1 MKARESKSSKK
12 LFILIAVVVAL
23 IAGIGFFIY
32 NKMNTASNQDKV
44 PVLQYYYLTKDKD
57 KNENPVLKDK
67 KTAVS
72 VETFEKQM
80 KYLADNQYHTLTL
93 EEFNQFIKNKKKLPK
108 KSVLITF
115 DNTSKSNYV
124 YAYPILKKYNMR
136 ATSFAVTSR
145 ITNKEEKFN
154 PKAFQ
159 MLSMNEINKM
169 KDVFEFGSHTHDLHK
184 FKNGSAALLA
194 EGNQVVKN
202 DISKSKDILK
212 SNYISYPFGQY
223 NKDTIQILKDLK
235 IELAFTGI
243 QGQGYATPE
252 NKPLEIKRWF
262 ISVDTKMDTFEKIVS
277 GKYEVPNK

>member
-1 MKARESKSSKK
+1 M
-12 LFILIAVVVAL
+12 AL

-184 FKNGSAALLA
+184 FKNESAALIA

-235 IELAFTGI
+235 MELAFTGI

>member
-1 MKARESKSSKK
+1 MKARENKSSKR
-12 LFILIAVVVAL
+12 LFGLIAVVAVL
-23 IAGIGFFIY
+23 VAGIGFFIF
-32 NKMNTASNQDKV
+32 NKMNAANNQDKV

-72 VETFEKQM
+72 VEMFEKQM

-124 YAYPILKKYNMR
+124 YAYPILKKYNMH

-159 MLSMNEINKM
+159 MLSMNEMNKM
-169 KDVFEFGSHTHDLHK
+169 KDVFEFGSHTHTLHK

-194 EGNQVVKN
+194 EENQLVKN
-202 DISKSKDILK
+202 DILKSKDVLK
-212 SNYISYPFGQY
+212 SSYISYPFGKY
-223 NKDTIQILKDLK
+223 NKDTLQILKDLK
-235 IELAFTGI
+235 MELAFTSL
-243 QGQGYATPE
+243 QGYATPE

-262 ISVDTKMDTFEKIVS
+262 ISADTKMDTFEKIVS